1 MLFYA
6 VFKSNKDVVDALC
19 TINYGLCT
27 KNDGLCTINDGLC
40 TINDGLCTINDGLC
54 TKNDGL
60 LYQTGPGQAESL
72 LATEN
77 LS

>member
-1 MLFYA
+1 MRFLFPFCSLCIHFVFTFCSLYIRSMLFYA

-19 TINYGLCT
+19 T
-27 KNDGLCTINDGLC
+27 K
-40 TINDGLCTINDGLC
+40 NDGLC